1 MFALGFST
9 DGGMSVFLPKT
20 NGFNMSHEDN
30 EESFH
35 LACAETNPT
44 LTSVIKGVTKLQ
56 ANSIIHECRKLE
68 LEIEVQTLNDIL
80 EMYCH
85 QLEKTKGCT

>member
-1 MFALGFST
+1 
-9 DGGMSVFLPKT
+9 MSQ
-20 NGFNMSHEDN
+20 EDN

-35 LACAETNPT
+35 SACAETNPT
-44 LTSVIKGVTKLQ
+44 LTSLKIIKDVTKLQ

-68 LEIEVQTLNDIL
+68 LQKEVQTLNHIL

-85 QLEKTKGCT
+85 QLEKTKEMYLAH